1 VIGATGVGKSSVKH
15 LFYYCQPRSQFAEQ
29 FINIAVGNNQTTIGH
44 DLRSCTQ
51 GVQAVR
57 CTHPENPDR
66 QIVFLDTPGF
76 DDTSRT
82 DTEVLIDISE
92 WLKTT

>member
-15 LFYYCQPRSQFAEQ
+15 LFLFPKTRSQRAEK

-51 GVQAVR
+51 GVQAVT
-57 CTHPENPDR
+57 CMHPETPDR
-66 QIVFLDTPGF
+66 RIVFLDTPGF
-76 DDTSRT
+76 DDTSKT
-82 DTEVLIDISE
+82 DTEILIDISE